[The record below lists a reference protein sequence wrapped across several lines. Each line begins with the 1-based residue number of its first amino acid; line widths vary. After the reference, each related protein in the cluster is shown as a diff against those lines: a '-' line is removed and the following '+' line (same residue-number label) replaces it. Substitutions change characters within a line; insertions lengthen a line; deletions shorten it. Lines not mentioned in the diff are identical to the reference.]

1 MNRTAE
7 SALAI
12 HGVAVEL
19 IGFPSSV
26 YVHLVL
32 SIRCFVGLPHRS
44 TFSGHVDYRLFV
56 LPCEYICG
64 SMVKYTVGCF
74 FTAVAGVG
82 RELRPGPQSMQGP

>member
-32 SIRCFVGLPHRS
+32 SRRCLVGLPHRS
-44 TFSGHVDYRLFV
+44 TFSGHADYRLLV
-56 LPCEYICG
+56 LPCANISG
-64 SMVKYTVGCF
+64 SMVKSTVGCF
-74 FTAVAGVG
+74 LTAEAGVG
-82 RELRPGPQSMQGP
+82 RELRSGAQSMQGP